1 MNNSRMIG
9 HLAALFTICL
19 WGATFVATKVL
30 LRSFSPTEIFFIRF
44 VIAYILLWVIFPRPL
59 VLPDW
64 KAELPFAAAG
74 LCGITIYYLVENIS
88 LMYTKASNVSI
99 IVSTAPF
106 FIAMIYYILGD
117 RAERPG
123 WKFFV
128 GFVSAIVG
136 ISLLSFTE
144 EGFVFSPRGDGLAL
158 VAAIAWGFYSYFV
171 KICANRGYRT
181 LQITRRCFMYGVLFL
196 LPTLPFTGFSVTAD
210 ELFRPINLMN
220 LLFLGVLASAIC
232 FVTWNFAVKRLGAV
246 ASGVYIYLNPVTTVF
261 VAAFTIA
268 EPFSLQT
275 FLGMALVMT
284 GLILSEL

>member
-1 MNNSRMIG
+1 MNNSKVIG
-9 HLAALFTICL
+9 HISALFTITL

-30 LRSFSPTEIFFIRF
+30 LRTFSPTEIFFIRF
-44 VIAYILLWVIFPRPL
+44 VIAYALLWAIYPKPL
-59 VLPDW
+59 ILSSW
-64 KAELPFAAAG
+64 KDELPFAVAG

-106 FIAMIYYILGD
+106 FIAIIYYLLGD
-117 RAERPG
+117 KVERPD

-128 GFVSAIVG
+128 GFVAAIIG

-144 EGFVFSPRGDGLAL
+144 EGFVFSPKGDGLAL
-158 VAAIAWGFYSYFV
+158 IASIAWGFYSYFV

-181 LQITRRCFMYGVLFL
+181 LQITRRCFMYGIIFL
-196 LPTLPFTGFSVTAD
+196 LPTLPFTGFSITLSEVVSP
-210 ELFRPINLMN
+210 LNLMN

-246 ASGVYIYLNPVTTVF
+246 ASGVYIYLNPVITVM
-261 VAAFTIA
+261 VAYFTIG
-268 EPFSLQT
+268 EQFTFQT
-275 FLGMALVMT
+275 ILGMFLVLS